1 MDVAAKA
8 FTAIRQADMLA
19 PGGRVVAAVS
29 GGADSVVLLHVLL
42 SLRDKL
48 GLREVMA
55 VHVHHGI
62 RAEEAERDEAFV
74 RLLCRDWAVP
84 LRVVQKDVPALSR
97 EWKKGL
103 EEAGREVRY
112 AVFEELSAAHGGCP
126 VATAHTLSDQAET
139 LLLHLSRGCGPHGLT
154 GIPETRGHIIRPLLT
169 CSRQEI
175 EAYCRENQLTYVSDS
190 TNADVRYARN
200 RIRGRVVPELA
211 LLNPQFEEAVGR
223 LVRRMREV
231 DHLLIS
237 LACEA
242 LSGAALAPDTYDR
255 ATLLALDPAV
265 KAEALRLA
273 AARAGSSCEERHI
286 AELEDRLQESGSLS
300 LPGNRLAVV
309 SGDTLRFL
317 TEPEE
322 KPDVWGPIPISPGQN
337 VRIMDRKVRV
347 FCLSLEDW
355 EKDRKIHKKLLKT
368 SLDYDKICGSLR
380 MRAREPGDAY
390 HPVGRGGGKTLKKLL
405 NEAHVP
411 PEDRNRIPVLCD
423 DKGILLV
430 PGFGCDIRAAV
441 DQNTRRILV
450 AEVEKDAG

>member
-1 MDVAAKA
+1 MDVPVKA
-8 FTAIRQADMLA
+8 FTAIRQAAMLSS
-19 PGGRVVAAVS
+19 GDRVVVAVS

-48 GLREVMA
+48 GLREVLA

-74 RLLCRDWAVP
+74 RTLCRDWAVP
-84 LRVVQKDVPALSR
+84 LRVVRKDVPALAR

-112 AVFEELSAAHGGCP
+112 AVFEELSAANGGCP

-154 GIPETRGHIIRPLLT
+154 GIPEKRGHIIRPLLT

-175 EAYCRENQLTYVSDS
+175 EAYSREHRLPYVLDS
-190 TNADVRYARN
+190 TNTDVRYARN
-200 RIRGRVVPELA
+200 RIRGQVVPELTA
-211 LLNPQFEEAVGR
+211 LNPQFEEAAGR

-231 DHLLIS
+231 DRLLGS

-242 LSGAALAPDTYDR
+242 LSGASLAPDIYR
-255 ATLLALDPAV
+255 RSRLLDLDPAV

-273 AARAGSSCEERHI
+273 AARAGSFCEERHI
-286 AELEDRLQESGSLS
+286 AGLEDRLQRPGSLS

-317 TEPEE
+317 TDAGET
-322 KPDVWGPIPISPGQN
+322 PDLWDPISISPGQN
-337 VRIMDRKVRV
+337 VRIMDRKIRI
-347 FCLSLEDW
+347 FLLSLEEW
-355 EKDRKIHKKLLKT
+355 EKDRKIHKKLLK
-368 SLDYDKICGSLR
+368 SSVDYDKICGSLR
-380 MRAREPGDAY
+380 MRVREPGDTY
-390 HPVGRGGGKTLKKLL
+390 HPVGRGGGKTLKKLF
-405 NEAHVP
+405 NEARVP
-411 PEDRNRIPVLCD
+411 PELRNRIPVLCD
-423 DKGILLV
+423 DSGILLV

-441 DQNTRRILV
+441 DQNTRQILV
-450 AEVEKDAG
+450 VEIKKDAG